1 MYIPVT
7 FKVSEESNAR
17 GAPGLE
23 QVYSTPSSLKVTPL
37 TTTPITS
44 IPVIKNMW
52 LGVSLLMVLPSRV
65 KVAVANADILPTV
78 ATVSHL
84 RVTASP
90 THTSDG
96 IATNGCWYAVK
107 I

>member
-1 MYIPVT
+1 
-7 FKVSEESNAR
+7 
-17 GAPGLE
+17 
-23 QVYSTPSSLKVTPL
+23 
-37 TTTPITS
+37 
-44 IPVIKNMW
+44 
-52 LGVSLLMVLPSRV
+52 MVLPSRV

-96 IATNGCWYAVK
+96 IATNGWYAVK